1 LNIIIEDYQKIVEER
16 DQMREVIQEA
26 GRERDRLRRGL
37 SQGEEEREEMRRR
50 IEEMEKMAG
59 YYGKEIRAKD
69 REI

>member
-1 LNIIIEDYQKIVEER
+1 
-16 DQMREVIQEA
+16 MREVIQEA
-26 GRERDRLRRGL
+26 GRERERLRRGL